1 MNFKDYFSK
10 QASEYTKYRPHY
22 PEALYEYLAA
32 LVRSRQ
38 RAWDCAT
45 GNGQAALGL
54 TPYFEQIIATD
65 ASKRQIANAIEH
77 SKIAYFVTAAEKPDI
92 ESASIDLIVVAQG
105 LHWFDLNRFY
115 AEARRVSKPGGVLAA
130 WSYSLLR
137 VAPEIDSVL
146 DKFYTE
152 VVGPFWPPER
162 KFVDDKYQS
171 IPFPFEELDVP
182 QFKMESKWSLE
193 RLIGYL
199 GTWSAVQKFKDKHNT
214 DPIEIVIKE
223 LRRAWGRREDKKEIH
238 WLINM
243 RVGRI
248 H

>member
-1 MNFKDYFSK
+1 MDFKDYFSK
-10 QASEYTKYRPHY
+10 QASAYTKFRPHY
-22 PEALYEYLAA
+22 PTALFEYLAT
-32 LVRSRQ
+32 LVHSRQ
-38 RAWDCAT
+38 KAWDCAT
-45 GNGQAALGL
+45 GSGQAALGL

-65 ASKRQIANAIEH
+65 ASERQIANAIEH
-77 SKIAYFVTAAEKPDI
+77 SKIAYFVAPAEKPDI
-92 ESASIDLIVVAQG
+92 ESASIDLIVVAQA

-130 WSYSLLR
+130 WSYSLLHI
-137 VAPEIDSVL
+137 APEIDSVL
-146 DKFYTE
+146 DKFYAE

-171 IPFPFEELDVP
+171 ITFPFEELDVP

-199 GTWSAVQKFKDKHNT
+199 ATWSAVQKFRDKHNT

-223 LRRAWGRREDKKEIH
+223 LRRAWGRPEDKKEIH

>member
-1 MNFKDYFSK
+1 MKFKDYFSK

-22 PEALYEYLAA
+22 PEALYEYLAT
-32 LVRSRQ
+32 LVCSRQ

-45 GNGQAALGL
+45 GSGQAALGL

-77 SKIAYFVTAAEKPDI
+77 SKIAYFVAPAEKPDI
-92 ESASIDLIVVAQG
+92 EAASIDLIVVAQA

-137 VAPEIDSVL
+137 IARDIDSLL

-171 IPFPFEELDVP
+171 IPFPFAELDVP

-199 GTWSAVQKFKDKHNT
+199 GTWSAVQNFKDKHNT
-214 DPIEIVIKE
+214 DPIELIIKD
-223 LRRAWGRREDKKEIH
+223 LIRAWDRPQDEKEIH
-238 WLINM
+238 WSINM